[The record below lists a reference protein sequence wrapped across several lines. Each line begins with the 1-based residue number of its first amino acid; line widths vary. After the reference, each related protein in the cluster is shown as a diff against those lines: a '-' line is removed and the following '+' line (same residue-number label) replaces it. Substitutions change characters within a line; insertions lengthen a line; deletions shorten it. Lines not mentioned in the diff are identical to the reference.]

1 MGVNYF
7 WIWIYGMF
15 SVYYV
20 GYIIL
25 VYNYVFCCDRFA
37 FIPCSSNSVQRY
49 SATKTDKN
57 KSSDLIIQPQI
68 NDVTEESNQR
78 PTDSSEINPT
88 VGVFGEHYLFW
99 TQHICQLSSHRDGTI
114 YNNQLYWKNNYD
126 IDVTNREESK

>member
-1 MGVNYF
+1 
-7 WIWIYGMF
+7 MF